1 MKRGS
6 APTIKDVALR
16 AGVSVGT
23 ASHVLNN
30 KAIVSKSRH
39 DRVLKAAAELNYRP
53 NQLARSLRQRKTNVI
68 GLCVPMI
75 SSAYFASLIEAIDEL
90 SISQGHQVMQVLSGG
105 NPERE
110 LDRIESL
117 ISRRVDGILLM
128 PTTDPTRTLDLI
140 ARHHVPT
147 VIVDRI
153 QREERFDLVLLDHQ
167 RAMREVVEHLCHLGH
182 RHLLFVV
189 RNPNLITTSLR
200 IETLRAMVAG
210 SDGRLA
216 AQVIVS
222 PNEAHDLEDQLKSHL
237 WRDDAPTAIITS
249 NSINTLWVLRYLQSW
264 NIRIPHDV
272 SLVAF
277 DEPAWGELITPP
289 LTVVRQ
295 PTADIAATA
304 WQLLMERMESPSAP
318 SRREM
323 LLNNLV
329 VRASTSLP
337 SRERVASGPSDIA
350 I

>member
-1 MKRGS
+1 MRKGS
-6 APTIKDVALR
+6 VPTIKDVAIR

-30 KAIVSKSRH
+30 TAIVSKARH
-39 DRVLKAAAELNYRP
+39 DLVVKAAAELNYRP
-53 NQLARSLRQRKTNVI
+53 NQLARGLRQRKTNVV

-105 NPERE
+105 SSQQE

-117 ISRRVDGILLM
+117 ISRRVDGIVLM

-140 ARHHVPT
+140 ARHHIPA

-153 QREERFDLVLLDHQ
+153 QQEERFDLVLLDHQ
-167 RAMREVVEHLCHLGH
+167 RAMREVVEHLSLLGH
-182 RHLLFVV
+182 ERLLFVV
-189 RNPNLITTSLR
+189 RSPNLITTRLR
-200 IETLRAMVAG
+200 IDTLRAMVAE
-210 SDGRLA
+210 SAGRLT
-216 AQVIVS
+216 AQVIATS
-222 PNEAHDLEDQLKSHL
+222 NEAQDLQDQLKGAL

-277 DEPAWGELITPP
+277 DELPWGELISPP
-289 LTVVRQ
+289 LTFVRQ

-304 WQLLMERMESPSAP
+304 WHLLMERMETPAAP
-318 SRREM
+318 KRREM
-323 LLNNLV
+323 LHNHLV
-329 VRASTSLP
+329 VRASTSKP
-337 SRERVASGPSDIA
+337 ISGR
-350 I
+350 

>member
-1 MKRGS
+1 MKKGS
-6 APTIKDVALR
+6 VPTIKDVALR

-30 KAIVSKSRH
+30 KAVVSKSRQ
-39 DRVLKAAAELNYRP
+39 DLVVKAAAELNYRP
-53 NQLARSLRQRKTNVI
+53 NQLARSLRQRKTNVV

-90 SISQGHQVMQVLSGG
+90 STSQGHQVMQVLSGG
-105 NPERE
+105 SPQQE

-117 ISRRVDGILLM
+117 ISRRVDGIVLM
-128 PTTDPTRTLDLI
+128 PTTDPARTLDLI
-140 ARHHVPT
+140 AKHHIPV

-153 QREERFDLVLLDHQ
+153 QCEDRFDLVLLDHQ
-167 RAMREVVEHLCHLGH
+167 RAMREVVEHLSLLGH
-182 RHLLFVV
+182 ERLLFVV
-189 RNPNLITTSLR
+189 RNPNLITTRLR
-200 IETLRAMVAG
+200 IDTLHAMVAE

-216 AQVIVS
+216 AQVIAT
-222 PNEAHDLEDQLKSHL
+222 PNEAQDLQDQLKGIL
-237 WRDDAPTAIITS
+237 RRDDAPTAIITS
-249 NSINTLWVLRYLQSW
+249 NSINTLWVLRYLQGW

-304 WQLLMERMESPSAP
+304 WQLLMERMKTPTAP
-318 SRREM
+318 NRREM
-323 LLNNLV
+323 LQNHLV
-329 VRASTSLP
+329 VRASTSP
-337 SRERVASGPSDIA
+337 PNTGTRCG
-350 I
+350 